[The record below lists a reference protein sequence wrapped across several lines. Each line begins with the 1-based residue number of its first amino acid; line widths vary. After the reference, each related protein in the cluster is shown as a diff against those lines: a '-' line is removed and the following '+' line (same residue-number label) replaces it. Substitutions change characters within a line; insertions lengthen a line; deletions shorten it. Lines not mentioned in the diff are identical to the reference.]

1 MAATRTMWD
10 LDQWALMDTETQKP
24 GSREHLRRM
33 ALHEANG
40 QREDSLHDL
49 ERLGL
54 IDRDTIPGKR
64 PAPRAT
70 DQSKASHGAWE
81 KFYKSGRLAT

>member
-1 MAATRTMWD
+1 MATTRTMWD
-10 LDQWALMDTETQKP
+10 LDQWALMDTRTRKTS
-24 GSREHLRRM
+24 GREHLSRM

-54 IDRDTIPGKR
+54 IDRDTNPGDR
-64 PAPRAT
+64 PELRAT
-70 DQSKASHGAWE
+70 DQSKASRGAWE
-81 KFYKSGRLAT
+81 KSYKSGRLAT